1 MVEEVPVEL
10 ADQAVVE
17 VLQVEGSTRWT
28 PEGWLRLSVGVLK
41 RIVPTDPEYP
51 ERVNGDLGAAKTDD
65 NEALALRSVL
75 QSDRQPR
82 LF

>member
-17 VLQVEGSTRWT
+17 VLQVEGSNEMDPR
-28 PEGWLRLSVGVLK
+28 GLVKVDVGVLK

-51 ERVNGDLGAAKTDD
+51 ERVNGDLGAKTDD

>member
-1 MVEEVPVEL
+1 MVFDGNGGGLADVGTD

-17 VLQVEGSTRWT
+17 DQEVAEVQVEGSRRWT

-51 ERVNGDLGAAKTDD
+51 ERVNGDLGA
-65 NEALALRSVL
+65 R
-75 QSDRQPR
+75 RPMIMR
-82 LF
+82 H